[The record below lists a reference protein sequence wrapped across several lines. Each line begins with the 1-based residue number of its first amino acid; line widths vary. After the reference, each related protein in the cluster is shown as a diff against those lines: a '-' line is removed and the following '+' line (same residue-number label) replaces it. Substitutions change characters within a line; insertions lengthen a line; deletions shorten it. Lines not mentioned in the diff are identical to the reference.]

1 MDSQSFED
9 FKLKQVMSLDD
20 LAKMK
25 LLAKKIYLS
34 EELEDYIEK
43 KNIPTQRPGRRRGMK
58 DLFIR
63 ILKSRIDIPKD
74 EYEWLILAWLMVLI
88 LDIML
93 LIKMV
98 KCYKRNNSNV

>member
-1 MDSQSFED
+1 
-9 FKLKQVMSLDD
+9 
-20 LAKMK
+20 
-25 LLAKKIYLS
+25 
-34 EELEDYIEK
+34 
-43 KNIPTQRPGRRRGMK
+43 MK

-93 LIKMV
+93 LIKWLML
-98 KCYKRNNSNV
+98 